1 MHFSNRMTTI
11 VSLFAASVA
20 LMALLACAS
29 DEPPA
34 PAGPSAE
41 EIAKIVSEAA
51 PAGPSAEEI
60 AKLVSDSVSRA
71 VADAVPEG
79 TSAQEIQRM
88 VEAAVTASSQPGITR
103 AEMEAA
109 VTASVQSATAGQL
122 TAAEVQR
129 IVDASISAMPAPEVD
144 IDINAIRGL
153 VQQAVTDSV
162 PEGVSADEISKLVEA
177 AVGASTVGVPTR
189 EELTK
194 SIEGAVMEAASAQ
207 LTAADV
213 QRIVDASMMATEAA
227 AMQAQKAAEEAA
239 KAAGGAAMAAEGA
252 AMAAKE
258 AVESRPKKVLRIS
271 SGQDIRTFTPYPSE
285 SGTMLRAFGLIF
297 SNLVAVDPINLNFA
311 PDLAE
316 SWEYAPDGSSI
327 TFFLRKG
334 ALFHDGTP
342 VTSKD
347 VAFSLEL
354 NLDPT
359 IGRGQLTSIKGGEA
373 YRAGEAD
380 EIPGIVVLDDHTIR
394 LDFEKPTGTFLNQLA
409 DLRSTFPILPEHILG
424 KIEPRSSVGTD
435 EFFLKPIGTGPFK
448 VVELIGGQGFTL
460 EAFDDY
466 FFGRPKIDE
475 VTFRVITS
483 GDAAWIALLR
493 GDIDY
498 AVRTNFGQ
506 DWMRRFDSALND
518 PRFHAA
524 GAESLAARG
533 IFLVDTR
540 KDHFKDP
547 RVLQAMVHALDRN
560 AMNKAFFSGRGVL
573 VNSPIHVGE
582 VKNREDLLPIRY
594 PYDPD
599 KARQL
604 LTDAGWDFDRVVPA
618 IAYTGQMESRP
629 EFMASIVQYLADVG
643 FKMELEIL
651 DDPWARFRTW
661 NSDSPGGGEVSLTG
675 TPMWPNPDTWLNLM
689 IHSSGWNGSGYANPE
704 MDAKIEAARGVMT
717 ERERTMLYQEIALE
731 LQEQFPSAWLT
742 PSPGAIF
749 LHNKRWYVPF
759 FASQPRPA
767 SVADIVY
774 APIKTNGADWWKF
787 HPEQWDIR
795 E

>member
-1 MHFSNRMTTI
+1 
-11 VSLFAASVA
+11 
-20 LMALLACAS
+20 
-29 DEPPA
+29 
-34 PAGPSAE
+34 
-41 EIAKIVSEAA
+41 
-51 PAGPSAEEI
+51 
-60 AKLVSDSVSRA
+60 
-71 VADAVPEG
+71 
-79 TSAQEIQRM
+79 
-88 VEAAVTASSQPGITR
+88 
-103 AEMEAA
+103 
-109 VTASVQSATAGQL
+109 
-122 TAAEVQR
+122 
-129 IVDASISAMPAPEVD
+129 
-144 IDINAIRGL
+144 
-153 VQQAVTDSV
+153 
-162 PEGVSADEISKLVEA
+162 
-177 AVGASTVGVPTR
+177 
-189 EELTK
+189 
-194 SIEGAVMEAASAQ
+194 
-207 LTAADV
+207 
-213 QRIVDASMMATEAA
+213 
-227 AMQAQKAAEEAA
+227 
-239 KAAGGAAMAAEGA
+239 
-252 AMAAKE
+252 
-258 AVESRPKKVLRIS
+258 
-271 SGQDIRTFTPYPSE
+271 
-285 SGTMLRAFGLIF
+285 MLRAFGLIF
-297 SNLVAVDPINLNFA
+297 SNLVAVDPINVNIA

-316 SWEYAPDGSSI
+316 GWEYAPDGSSI

-342 VTSKD
+342 VTAKD

-359 IGRGQLTSIKGGEA
+359 FGRGQLTSIKGGEA
-373 YRAGEAD
+373 YRAGEAED
-380 EIPGIVVLDDHTIR
+380 IPGIVIIDDHTIR

-409 DLRSTFPILPEHILG
+409 DLRSTFPILPEHILS
-424 KIEPRSSVGTD
+424 KVEPRSSVGTD

-448 VVELIGGQGFTL
+448 VVELVGGQGFTL

-540 KDHFKDP
+540 QDHFKDP
-547 RVLQAMVHALDRN
+547 RVMQAMVHALDRN
-560 AMNKAFFSGRGVL
+560 AMNEAFFGGRGVL

-604 LTDAGWDFDRVVPA
+604 LTDAGWDFDRVVPT

-629 EFMASIVQYLADVG
+629 EFMAAIVQYLADVG

-661 NSDSPGGGEVSLTG
+661 NTDSPGGGEVSLTG

-717 ERERTMLYQEIALE
+717 ERERIMLYQEIALE
-731 LQEQFPSAWLT
+731 LQEQFPSAWLA

-759 FASQPRPA
+759 FASQPRPD
-767 SVADIVY
+767 SIADITY
-774 APIKTNGADWWKF
+774 APIMTNGADWWKF